1 MVSGVG
7 VADAGRV
14 LPRLPRHGQTVRR
27 MVARRGA
34 RARRAAAAGD
44 RRAVRLL
51 VAAEHERVEVEAD
64 LADGGVHLG
73 HLVGAGA
80 GGGVGGGEGGVL
92 DVGDV
97 LGDGGAAV
105 TGLVDAANCTK
116 IRFTFLSLF
125 CITVLSIRHQ
135 NQARM

>member
-1 MVSGVG
+1 MLLCPLTVVSGVG

-14 LPRLPRHGQTVRR
+14 LPRLPRHGEAVRR
-27 MVARRGA
+27 VVARRGA

-51 VAAEHERVEVEAD
+51 VAAEHEGVEVEAD
-64 LADGGVHLG
+64 LADAGVHLG

-105 TGLVDAANCTK
+105 TGLVDAANYTM
-116 IRFTFLSLF
+116 IRLIS
-125 CITVLSIRHQ
+125 
-135 NQARM
+135 

>member
-14 LPRLPRHGQTVRR
+14 LPRFPRHGQTVRR
-27 MVARRGA
+27 VVARSGA
-34 RARRAAAAGD
+34 GARRAAAPGD

-51 VAAEHERVEVEAD
+51 VAAEHERVEVEAH
-64 LADGGVHLG
+64 LADAGVHLG

-97 LGDGGAAV
+97 LGDGCSTLSNFV
-105 TGLVDAANCTK
+105 NAAN
-116 IRFTFLSLF
+116 
-125 CITVLSIRHQ
+125 
-135 NQARM
+135 